1 VNLTPRSPAYIA
13 LLVALGSFGPL
24 TMSIYTPVMPSVGHE
39 LLATP
44 ENVKLTLTTYMLG
57 FAVGQL
63 FYGPLSD
70 RYGRRPVLLGG
81 LLFFTITSFAC
92 SFAPSIG
99 GLIGLRILQGL
110 GAASGSVLGRA
121 LTRDAYTF
129 KEMPLV
135 MSWISLGQNIAPS
148 LAPMIGGFLGE
159 WSSWR
164 ATFWFVGGF
173 GAILFLITLAG
184 LRETNRFRSERI
196 DLSSLMRGSGE
207 MLRDRRFLGHILP
220 LGFAFALNF
229 GMLAGVPFVLQES
242 MGFSPREFGLI
253 VLLSVGGFTLGTFV
267 NNRLV
272 GRVAPVDIIMFSGWF
287 HVAALIGMAALSLAG
302 IQSGDRHRRRT
313 RHRPRLGAGHGG
325 QWRQRRGQRPRRRD
339 HRRRR
344 GRGPGAAGRRRDP
357 RGRRQGRG
365 QHRQRRHPGSANASS
380 TPRSRPSAASTS
392 VVNNA
397 GILRDRIFHNM
408 SVDEWRAV
416 IDVHLNG
423 SFYMA
428 RAAAPSSRS
437 RRARCLRAHDLHLG
451 SDRQLRPG
459 QLRGGQ
465 AGHHRPVEVDRARHA
480 ALQRAFE
487 LHLAVRLEPHDRH
500 DPTDTP
506 EQQARVAKIKQMD
519 DRQDRPDRG
528 LPGQRRGQGRHRP
541 DLRACAPTRSS

>member
-1 VNLTPRSPAYIA
+1 MNLTPRSPAYIA

-92 SFAPSIG
+92 AFAPSIG

-148 LAPMIGGFLGE
+148 LAPTIGGFLGE

-173 GAILFLITLAG
+173 GTILFLVTLAG
-184 LRETNRFRSERI
+184 LRETNKFRSERI
-196 DLSSLMRGSGE
+196 DLSSLLRGSGE
-207 MLRDRRFLGHILP
+207 MLRNRRFLGHILP

-287 HVAALIGMAALSLAG
+287 HVAALVGMAALSLSGIVTWWAIVGPHMLLSFGTGMIVANANAG
-302 IQSGDRHRRRT
+302 AVGLY
-313 RHRPRLGAGHGG
+313 PRLAGT
-325 QWRQRRGQRPRRRD
+325 
-339 HRRRR
+339 
-344 GRGPGAAGRRRDP
+344 
-357 RGRRQGRG
+357 
-365 QHRQRRHPGSANASS
+365 ASS
-380 TPRSRPSAASTS
+380 LAGLAQMGMGAMGTVAVAALTVVGSRYVAMPMVIGLTPFAIATVLSAR
-392 VVNNA
+392 
-397 GILRDRIFHNM
+397 L
-408 SVDEWRAV
+408 
-416 IDVHLNG
+416 
-423 SFYMA
+423 
-428 RAAAPSSRS
+428 
-437 RRARCLRAHDLHLG
+437 
-451 SDRQLRPG
+451 
-459 QLRGGQ
+459 LRGE
-465 AGHHRPVEVDRARHA
+465 PRAPK
-480 ALQRAFE
+480 
-487 LHLAVRLEPHDRH
+487 LE
-500 DPTDTP
+500 
-506 EQQARVAKIKQMD
+506 E
-519 DRQDRPDRG
+519 
-528 LPGQRRGQGRHRP
+528 
-541 DLRACAPTRSS
+541 

>member
-1 VNLTPRSPAYIA
+1 MNLAPRSPAYIA

-44 ENVKLTLTTYMLG
+44 DNVKLTLTTYMLG

-70 RYGRRPVLLGG
+70 RYGRRPILLAG

-148 LAPMIGGFLGE
+148 LAPTVGGFLGE
-159 WSSWR
+159 WASWR

-173 GAILFLITLAG
+173 GSILFLVTLAG
-184 LRETNRFRSERI
+184 LRETNKFRSERI
-196 DLSSLMRGSGE
+196 DISSLLRGSGE

-229 GMLAGVPFVLQES
+229 GMLAGVPFILQES

-253 VLLSVGGFTLGTFV
+253 VLLSVGGFTAGTFV

-272 GRVAPVDIIMFSGWF
+272 GRVAPADIIQYSGWF
-287 HVAALIGMAALSLAG
+287 HVAALVGMAALSLAG
-302 IQSGDRHRRRT
+302 IVTWWAIVGPHMLLSFGT
-313 RHRPRLGAGHGG
+313 GLIVANANAGAVGMYPRLAGT
-325 QWRQRRGQRPRRRD
+325 
-339 HRRRR
+339 
-344 GRGPGAAGRRRDP
+344 
-357 RGRRQGRG
+357 
-365 QHRQRRHPGSANASS
+365 ASS
-380 TPRSRPSAASTS
+380 LAGLAQMGMGAMGTVAVAAMTVVGSRYLAMPMVIALAPFAIATVLSAR
-392 VVNNA
+392 
-397 GILRDRIFHNM
+397 L
-408 SVDEWRAV
+408 
-416 IDVHLNG
+416 
-423 SFYMA
+423 
-428 RAAAPSSRS
+428 
-437 RRARCLRAHDLHLG
+437 
-451 SDRQLRPG
+451 
-459 QLRGGQ
+459 LRGE
-465 AGHHRPVEVDRARHA
+465 PRAPK
-480 ALQRAFE
+480 LDQ
-487 LHLAVRLEPHDRH
+487 
-500 DPTDTP
+500 
-506 EQQARVAKIKQMD
+506 
-519 DRQDRPDRG
+519 
-528 LPGQRRGQGRHRP
+528 
-541 DLRACAPTRSS
+541 

>member
-1 VNLTPRSPAYIA
+1 MNLTPRSPAYIA

-70 RYGRRPVLLGG
+70 RFGRRPILLCG

-148 LAPMIGGFLGE
+148 LAPTVGGFLGE
-159 WSSWR
+159 WASWR

-173 GAILFLITLAG
+173 GSILFLVTLAG
-184 LRETNRFRSERI
+184 LRETNKFRSERI
-196 DLSSLMRGSGE
+196 DIGSLLRGSGE

-220 LGFAFALNF
+220 LGFAFAMNF

-253 VLLSVGGFTLGTFV
+253 VLLSVGGFTAGTFV

-287 HVAALIGMAALSLAG
+287 HVAALVGMAALSLSGIVTWWAIVGPHMLLSFGTGMIVANANAG
-302 IQSGDRHRRRT
+302 AVGMY
-313 RHRPRLGAGHGG
+313 PRLAGT
-325 QWRQRRGQRPRRRD
+325 
-339 HRRRR
+339 
-344 GRGPGAAGRRRDP
+344 
-357 RGRRQGRG
+357 
-365 QHRQRRHPGSANASS
+365 ASS
-380 TPRSRPSAASTS
+380 LAGLAQMGMGAMGTVAVAALTVVGSRYIAMPMVIGLAPFAVATVLSAR
-392 VVNNA
+392 
-397 GILRDRIFHNM
+397 L
-408 SVDEWRAV
+408 
-416 IDVHLNG
+416 
-423 SFYMA
+423 
-428 RAAAPSSRS
+428 
-437 RRARCLRAHDLHLG
+437 
-451 SDRQLRPG
+451 
-459 QLRGGQ
+459 LRGEPQ
-465 AGHHRPVEVDRARHA
+465 APKLD
-480 ALQRAFE
+480 Q
-487 LHLAVRLEPHDRH
+487 
-500 DPTDTP
+500 
-506 EQQARVAKIKQMD
+506 
-519 DRQDRPDRG
+519 
-528 LPGQRRGQGRHRP
+528 
-541 DLRACAPTRSS
+541 

>member
-1 VNLTPRSPAYIA
+1 MNLTPRSPAYIA

-81 LLFFTITSFAC
+81 LLFFAITSFAC

-148 LAPMIGGFLGE
+148 LAPTIGGFLGE

-173 GAILFLITLAG
+173 GTILFLVTLAG
-184 LRETNRFRSERI
+184 LRETNKFRSERI
-196 DLSSLMRGSGE
+196 DLSSLLRGSGE

-287 HVAALIGMAALSLAG
+287 HVAALVGMAALSLSGIVTWWAIVGPHMLLSFGTGMIVANANAG
-302 IQSGDRHRRRT
+302 AVGLY
-313 RHRPRLGAGHGG
+313 PRLAGT
-325 QWRQRRGQRPRRRD
+325 
-339 HRRRR
+339 
-344 GRGPGAAGRRRDP
+344 
-357 RGRRQGRG
+357 
-365 QHRQRRHPGSANASS
+365 ASS
-380 TPRSRPSAASTS
+380 LAGLAQMGMGAMGTVAVAALTVVGSRYVAMPMVIGLAPFSIATVLSAR
-392 VVNNA
+392 
-397 GILRDRIFHNM
+397 L
-408 SVDEWRAV
+408 
-416 IDVHLNG
+416 
-423 SFYMA
+423 
-428 RAAAPSSRS
+428 
-437 RRARCLRAHDLHLG
+437 
-451 SDRQLRPG
+451 
-459 QLRGGQ
+459 LRGEPR
-465 AGHHRPVEVDRARHA
+465 APKVE
-480 ALQRAFE
+480 E
-487 LHLAVRLEPHDRH
+487 
-500 DPTDTP
+500 
-506 EQQARVAKIKQMD
+506 
-519 DRQDRPDRG
+519 
-528 LPGQRRGQGRHRP
+528 
-541 DLRACAPTRSS
+541 